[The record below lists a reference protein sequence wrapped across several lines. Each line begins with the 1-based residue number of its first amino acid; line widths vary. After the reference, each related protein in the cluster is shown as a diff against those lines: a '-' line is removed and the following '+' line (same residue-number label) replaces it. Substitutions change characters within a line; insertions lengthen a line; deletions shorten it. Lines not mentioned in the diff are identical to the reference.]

1 MISVRLLIVA
11 AALVLTT
18 GCRSDRA
25 LFERASESVSLRK
38 ITFDLD
44 SIGEGGL
51 CGPDDGRV
59 AVSYEFCIPDDEFN
73 AAEVRRIDPTLTISP
88 GSHGRI
94 GCGEMQALCIG
105 STHQPG
111 FRDVLARLAALP
123 YVEEIREC
131 FFEEARPHSAAQ
143 SNVVADA

>member
-1 MISVRLLIVA
+1 MA
-11 AALVLTT
+11 
-18 GCRSDRA
+18 
-25 LFERASESVSLRK
+25 
-38 ITFDLD
+38 
-44 SIGEGGL
+44 
-51 CGPDDGRV
+51 
-59 AVSYEFCIPDDEFN
+59 YEFCIPNTPDHK
-73 AAEVRRIDPTLTISP
+73 AVVKAIDPTVEFQC
-88 GSHGRI
+88 GSRGRI
-94 GCGEMQALCIG
+94 GCTKEQCLCIG